1 MTGLSEIPPPRILV
15 VGCPDWPLVA
25 LGVDPAEPALVL
37 SGGRVVATTPA
48 ARSFGVVRGQR
59 RRDAQLAH
67 PEVRVLERDV
77 TREARSFEAVASAL
91 GSVTPWVEAHHPG
104 RCAFG
109 VRGPVRLFGGEAEL
123 VERTAEVVH
132 KALVDLSGP
141 AGRPNGG
148 GTCRIG
154 VADGMFAAVLAA
166 RMGGPAPREA
176 VVVPPGGTP
185 AFLAPL
191 PVGLLSGDGCSP
203 EGGGIPVARRNLVD
217 VLGRLG
223 LATMGAF
230 AAVPT
235 ADVAGRFGAEGLAV
249 HRLAAG
255 LDDRPPG
262 HRPAPPDLA
271 VSTSF
276 DPPVDRV
283 DRAAFAARMLAESL
297 HEGLSRRG
305 MACTRVLVEV
315 ETGHGERLSRAWRDE
330 GALGPAAVADRV
342 RWQLEGW
349 LHGPPAIRPTAP
361 MVLLA
366 LVPDEVV
373 PATGQQLGFWGGATA
388 ADEQAGRAAARVVGL
403 LGPGAVRVPEW
414 RGGRDPDDEFALVPF
429 IPVDDGSAGERVKER
444 GATSGRTGSVDEG
457 PPWPGALPG
466 PSPAAVHAVPVFVAL
481 RDAEGRPVV
490 VDGRGNLSAPPHWLR
505 VGGGREEE
513 VAVWAGPWPVDER
526 WWDPLRHR
534 RRVRVQVVAEDGTAR
549 LLVLDVGR
557 WRVAAT
563 YD

>member
-1 MTGLSEIPPPRILV
+1 MTGPPGAPPPRILV

-25 LGVDPAEPALVL
+25 LGVDPTEPALVL
-37 SGGRVVATTPA
+37 AGGRVVATTPA
-48 ARSFGVVRGQR
+48 ARSVGVARGQR
-59 RRDAQLAH
+59 RRDAQFAC
-67 PEVRVLERDV
+67 PEVRVLERDEA
-77 TREARSFEAVASAL
+77 REARAFEGVASAL
-91 GSVTPWVEAHHPG
+91 GAVTPWVEAHRPG

-109 VRGPVRLFGGEAEL
+109 VRGPVRLFGGEAAL

-132 KALVDLSGP
+132 GALAELSGP
-141 AGRPNGG
+141 DGRPDEGGDG

-154 VADGMFAAVLAA
+154 VADGTFAAVLAA
-166 RMGGPAPREA
+166 ERAAGAGGPAPGGA

-191 PVGLLSGDGCSP
+191 PVGVLLGDPSP
-203 EGGGIPVARRNLVD
+203 GAAPASRRDLVD
-217 VLGRLG
+217 VLVRLG
-223 LATMGAF
+223 LATLGAF
-230 AAVPT
+230 AAIPA

-283 DRAAFAARMLAESL
+283 DRAAFAARALAESL
-297 HEGLSRRG
+297 HEGLARRG
-305 MACTRVLVEV
+305 MACTRVVVEV
-315 ETGHGERLSRAWRDE
+315 ETEHGERLSRAWRDE

-349 LHGPPAIRPTAP
+349 LHGPPAVRPTAP
-361 MVLLA
+361 VVLLV

-373 PATGQQLGFWGGATA
+373 PATGRQLGFWGGATA
-388 ADEQAGRAAARVVGL
+388 ADERAARAAARVVGL
-403 LGPGAVRVPEW
+403 LGPGSVRVPEW
-414 RGGRDPDDEFALVPF
+414 RGGRDPDDRFALVPF
-429 IPVDDGSAGERVKER
+429 VPADDGVPGGASGGSAAVGDP
-444 GATSGRTGSVDEG
+444 AG

-466 PSPAAVHAVPVFVAL
+466 PSPAAVHVDPVAVDL
-481 RDAEGRPVV
+481 RDAEGRPLV
-490 VDGRGNLSAPPHWLR
+490 VDGRGNLSAPPHR
-505 VGGGREEE
+505 FRTGGGREEAV
-513 VAVWAGPWPVDER
+513 VAWAGPWPVDER
-526 WWDPLRHR
+526 WWDPRRHR
-534 RRVRVQVVAEDGTAR
+534 RRVRIQVVLGSGAAH
-549 LLVLDVGR
+549 LVVLDGGR
-557 WRVAAT
+557 WSVAAT